1 MGPTIMGPTIMGPT
15 ILGLIILGPTIM
27 GPTIMGL
34 IILALTV
41 PVRPIQAPA
50 GARGMIPALASAMT
64 AETMAF
70 LAGTAATTMPRRRP
84 TR

>member
-1 MGPTIMGPTIMGPT
+1 MGPTVMGPTVMGP
-15 ILGLIILGPTIM
+15 I
-27 GPTIMGL
+27 IMGL

-41 PVRPIQAPA
+41 PVRPIPAPA